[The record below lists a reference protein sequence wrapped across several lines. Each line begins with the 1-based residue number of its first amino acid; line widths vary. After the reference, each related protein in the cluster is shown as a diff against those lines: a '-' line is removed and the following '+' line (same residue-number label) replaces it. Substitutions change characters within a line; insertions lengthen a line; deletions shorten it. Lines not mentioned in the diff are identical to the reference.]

1 MSILQ
6 GKGIWTLYDDVNVA
20 VTKASSVGANF
31 IFCKVSKHGI
41 YDPTNAH
48 KALTAVSKKPELLP
62 VAWCYPYL
70 EDIAKEADCI
80 KQAFA
85 DGFSAFVIDAELDTA
100 NKFPQAAAFVQ
111 QVLASGAD
119 PSLIY
124 LCADPRLDT
133 KLTVFPYIQ
142 LAEICQ
148 GGFMVMAYGE
158 LLPSDKPNAAV
169 KVVGNAYKQYAKHCQ
184 PGELKYTSPL
194 MPILS
199 SYWDAQAKSRM
210 KYAELKLWT
219 TEAQKHHPTF
229 VSLYRAGVTRPEA
242 WKAFK
247 ELKVSS
253 A

>member
-1 MSILQ
+1 
-6 GKGIWTLYDDVNVA
+6 
-20 VTKASSVGANF
+20 
-31 IFCKVSKHGI
+31 
-41 YDPTNAH
+41 
-48 KALTAVSKKPELLP
+48 
-62 VAWCYPYL
+62 
-70 EDIAKEADCI
+70 
-80 KQAFA
+80 
-85 DGFSAFVIDAELDTA
+85 
-100 NKFPQAAAFVQ
+100 
-111 QVLASGAD
+111 
-119 PSLIY
+119 
-124 LCADPRLDT
+124 
-133 KLTVFPYIQ
+133 
-142 LAEICQ
+142 
-148 GGFMVMAYGE
+148 MVMAYGE